1 MKFPLHHGRKPQRG
15 AATIELIIVLPFLL
29 LLLVGS
35 TDYARVMH
43 TAVSLDS
50 AVRVGVLTG
59 VYILNQPDGYTK
71 DADGNITVSGDVYE
85 AMQVAAVTEALPHTI
100 PAPVAAASCR
110 CPEYDQSEPDSSD
123 LGLCTDGLIQDC
135 EEPEIHLAMTATTQV
150 DLTLQGWALPVGPV
164 TIERTAIMAAR

>member
-85 AMQVAAVTEALPHTI
+85 AMQVAAVTEALPPYHSR
-100 PAPVAAASCR
+100 AGGG
-110 CPEYDQSEPDSSD
+110 SE
-123 LGLCTDGLIQDC
+123 
-135 EEPEIHLAMTATTQV
+135 
-150 DLTLQGWALPVGPV
+150 LPLPGV
-164 TIERTAIMAAR
+164 